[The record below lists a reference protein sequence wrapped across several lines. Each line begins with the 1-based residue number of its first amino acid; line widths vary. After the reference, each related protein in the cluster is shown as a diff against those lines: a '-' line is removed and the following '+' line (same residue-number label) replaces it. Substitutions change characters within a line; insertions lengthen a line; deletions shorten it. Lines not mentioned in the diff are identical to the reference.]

1 MELDVLQRY
10 TRSSEGA
17 DARQVCRTCCC
28 VVTVQTRPCRQFG
41 MLVTAMIDRRFPN
54 VIPCACVVL
63 RGLVPQVSP
72 HSLQSVLPGATRSI
86 FCYFCCNTFVQTNC
100 YDQCCKLFKE
110 LAAHEL
116 KYDFDV
122 VDQNYVILIQVVLG
136 LPPTAATLHTL
147 TCEQVMEMV
156 MVVAEEFDE

>member
-1 MELDVLQRY
+1 MFHKYRHIRFNL
-10 TRSSEGA
+10 
-17 DARQVCRTCCC
+17 CC
-28 VVTVQTRPCRQFG
+28 Q
-41 MLVTAMIDRRFPN
+41 
-54 VIPCACVVL
+54 
-63 RGLVPQVSP
+63 
-72 HSLQSVLPGATRSI
+72 VLPAVGDVS
-86 FCYFCCNTFVQTNC
+86 YFLLLLLRFNTFVQTNC

-156 MVVAEEFDE
+156 MAVAEEFDE

>member
-1 MELDVLQRY
+1 MC
-10 TRSSEGA
+10 GA
-17 DARQVCRTCCC
+17 ARACSTSIATFASICAARCYPQY
-28 VVTVQTRPCRQFG
+28 F
-41 MLVTAMIDRRFPN
+41 LLLLLRFN
-54 VIPCACVVL
+54 
-63 RGLVPQVSP
+63 S
-72 HSLQSVLPGATRSI
+72 
-86 FCYFCCNTFVQTNC
+86 YTFVQTNC